1 MSMTVQIA
9 LQGITDLEILITALQ
24 AMGLKSM
31 GSSDKPEKGK
41 SNILAW
47 ADIQGQRV
55 QFRRHKNGEINMV
68 GDSDWRIIK
77 DQKFRQQLRQ
87 QYSLETVKKKVVEL
101 HYRIASVEKLED
113 GAIKLVARAWR

>member
-9 LQGITDLEILITALQ
+9 MQGITDLEILITALH
-24 AMGLKSM
+24 AMGIKTIGSDDKQKKSE
-31 GSSDKPEKGK
+31 SD
-41 SNILAW
+41 ILAC
-47 ADIQGQRV
+47 ADIQGQRI

-77 DQKFRQQLRQ
+77 DARFQQRLRQ

-101 HYRIASVEKLED
+101 RYRIASVEKLEN

>member
-9 LQGITDLEILITALQ
+9 MQGITDLEILITALQ
-24 AMGLKSM
+24 AMGIKSM
-31 GSSDKPEKGK
+31 ASADKQKKGA
-41 SNILAW
+41 NDILAW

-55 QFRRHKNGEINMV
+55 QFRRHQNGEINMV
-68 GDSDWRIIK
+68 GDTDWRIIK
-77 DQKFRQQLRQ
+77 DQKFRRQLRQ

>member
-9 LQGITDLEILITALQ
+9 MKGITDLEILLTALHE
-24 AMGLKSM
+24 MGINVIRPDVKQKKR
-31 GSSDKPEKGK
+31 GY
-41 SNILAW
+41 NVLAF
-47 ADIQGQRV
+47 ADIYARRV
-55 QFRRHKNGEINMV
+55 QFVQHKNGEINMV

-77 DQKFRQQLRQ
+77 DEGFQQRLRQ

-101 HYRIASVEKLED
+101 RYDLASIETLEN

>member
-9 LQGITDLEILITALQ
+9 MQGITDLEVLITALH
-24 AMGLKSM
+24 AMGIKSV
-31 GSSDKPEKGK
+31 GSNNKQNKRK

-47 ADIQGQRV
+47 AEIHGQRV
-55 QFRRHKNGEINMV
+55 QFRRHKNGHIDMV

-77 DQKFRQQLRQ
+77 DEKFRQKLRQ